1 MTNTIADLWNGSL
14 EPKGCSKTNYF
25 EIKDLDMLINQNL
38 DKLEKVLD
46 KKSKEVFTSYRD
58 CMEEYAYLYGEQAF
72 CDGFCLGVKLARR
85 RYSPKRN
92 GRDKERHAGAEC
104 NTETAGTKEKRLSF

>member
-1 MTNTIADLWNGSL
+1 MIIIQSPYKVQKEGNMTNTIADLWNGSL
-14 EPKGCSKTNYF
+14 EPKGCSKTNHF

-72 CDGFCLGVKLARR
+72 CDGFCLGVKLAAEALLAKA
-85 RYSPKRN
+85 KR
-92 GRDKERHAGAEC
+92 
-104 NTETAGTKEKRLSF
+104 

>member
-14 EPKGCSKTNYF
+14 EPKGCSKTNHF

-46 KKSKEVFTSYRD
+46 KKSKEVFTGYRD

-72 CDGFCLGVKLARR
+72 CDGFCLGVKLAAEALLAKA
-85 RYSPKRN
+85 KRQ
-92 GRDKERHAGAEC
+92 G
-104 NTETAGTKEKRLSF
+104 

>member
-1 MTNTIADLWNGSL
+1 
-14 EPKGCSKTNYF
+14 
-25 EIKDLDMLINQNL
+25 MLINQNL

-72 CDGFCLGVKLARR
+72 CDGFCLGVKLAAEALLAKA
-85 RYSPKRN
+85 KRQ
-92 GRDKERHAGAEC
+92 G
-104 NTETAGTKEKRLSF
+104 